1 MDETVPSAG
10 TAPDRA
16 VTLAERIV
24 TPFTNT
30 FRQHRWTASLVH
42 VLLVMGSL
50 VFLFPMMWMLSTSL
64 KPIEETMT
72 SPPVWIPSTWQWKNY
87 ADTVRYIPF
96 LRYTINTLTV
106 AVLASLGTVA
116 SSALVAFSFTR
127 LEWPGR
133 RILFGL
139 TLATMMVPFPV
150 LMVPLYAVFRN
161 LGWIGTLRPLWAPA
175 FFGGAF
181 NIFLLR
187 QFFMRIPRH
196 LGEAMTLDGASELD
210 IFWKIYVPL
219 ARPALAVVAFFQ
231 FIYSWND
238 FLGPLLYLLA
248 QDTFT
253 LPLGLQ
259 AYQGQLAGTAWH
271 FLMAASVMTT
281 LPIVILFFFLQRS
294 FLKGIT
300 VMQNVE
306 L

>member
-1 MDETVPSAG
+1 MNGDPSVTVA
-10 TAPDRA
+10 APE
-16 VTLAERIV
+16 ERTV
-24 TPFTNT
+24 TPFSNT
-30 FRQHRWTASLVH
+30 FRQHPWSVGVVH
-42 VLLVMGSL
+42 VLLVFGSL
-50 VFLFPMMWMLSTSL
+50 VFLFPMLWMLSTSL
-64 KPIEETMT
+64 KPIEETMRA
-72 SPPVWIPSTWQWKNY
+72 PPLWLPSSAQWQNY

-96 LRYTINTLTV
+96 FRYTLNTITV
-106 AVLASLGTVA
+106 AALASIGTVT
-116 SSALVAFSFTR
+116 SSAVVAYSFTR
-127 LEWPGR
+127 LEWPGKR
-133 RILFGL
+133 VLFGL

-150 LMVPLYAVFRN
+150 LMVPLYGVFRN
-161 LGWIGTLRPLWAPA
+161 LGFIGSLKPLWLPS

-196 LGEAMTLDGASELD
+196 LGEAMTLDGASELV

-259 AYQGQLAGTAWH
+259 AYKGQIGGTSWH

-281 LPIVILFFFLQRS
+281 LPIVVLFFFLQRS

-306 L
+306 G

>member
-1 MDETVPSAG
+1 MDAADTTP
-10 TAPDRA
+10 P
-16 VTLAERIV
+16 ERTV

-30 FRQHRWTASLVH
+30 FRQRRWTVGVVH
-42 VLLVMGSL
+42 ALLVAGSL
-50 VFLFPMMWMLSTSL
+50 VFLFPLLWMLSTSL

-72 SPPVWIPSTWQWKNY
+72 SPPVWIPSAWQWQNY

-96 LRYTINTLTV
+96 LRYALNTITV
-106 AVLASLGTVA
+106 AVLASLGTVV
-116 SSALVAFSFTR
+116 SSAIVAFSFTR

-150 LMVPLYAVFRN
+150 LMVPLYGVFRN
-161 LGWIGTLRPLWAPA
+161 LGWIGTLRPLYVPS

-196 LGEAMTLDGASELD
+196 LAEAMTLDGASELV
-210 IFWKIYVPL
+210 IFWKVYVPL

-238 FLGPLLYLLA
+238 FLGPLLYLLS

-259 AYQGQLAGTAWH
+259 AYQGQHAGTAWH

-281 LPIVILFFFLQRS
+281 LPIVVLFFFLQRS

-300 VMQNVE
+300 VMQNVDA
-306 L
+306 

>member
-1 MDETVPSAG
+1 
-10 TAPDRA
+10 
-16 VTLAERIV
+16 
-24 TPFTNT
+24 
-30 FRQHRWTASLVH
+30 
-42 VLLVMGSL
+42 
-50 VFLFPMMWMLSTSL
+50 L

-72 SPPVWIPSTWQWKNY
+72 SPPVWIPSTWQWHNY

-96 LRYTINTLTV
+96 FRYTLNTVTV
-106 AVLASLGTVA
+106 AVLAALGTVA
-116 SSALVAFSFTR
+116 SSSVVAFSFTR
-127 LEWPGR
+127 LEWPGKN
-133 RILFGL
+133 ILFGL

-150 LMVPLYAVFRN
+150 LMVPLYGVFRN
-161 LGWIGTLRPLWAPA
+161 LGWIGTLRPLYVPA

-196 LGEAMTLDGASELD
+196 LGEAMTLDGASELV

-259 AYQGQLAGTAWH
+259 AYQGQLGGTTWH

-281 LPIVILFFFLQRS
+281 LPIVLIFFFLQRS

-300 VMQNVE
+300 VMQNVDA
-306 L
+306 